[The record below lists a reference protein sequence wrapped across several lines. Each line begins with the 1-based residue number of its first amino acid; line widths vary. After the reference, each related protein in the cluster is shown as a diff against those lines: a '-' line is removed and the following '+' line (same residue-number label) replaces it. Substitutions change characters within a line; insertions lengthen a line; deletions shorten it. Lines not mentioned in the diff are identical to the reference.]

1 MLLDDTT
8 PKGQKQTSFK
18 KKMQIE
24 LFSIRGK
31 IIPITTE
38 RKTQITIRG
47 THPELH

>member
-1 MLLDDTT
+1 MTQPPRARNKLHL
-8 PKGQKQTSFK
+8 K